1 MKTLFRSALVAIG
14 LVIASAGAAHAQIT
28 TPIKFTTSFAF
39 MVGHT
44 SMPAGS
50 YTLAPVENDD
60 SLMQLSDG
68 HHAVVFVMTERD
80 YPKVAP
86 RQDEVT
92 FAKHGDTYTLRE
104 VWDASALTGAE
115 TVAPHADRHTHDV
128 RTR

>member
-1 MKTLFRSALVAIG
+1 MKAEFIIHSAFNIQHSALFFF
-14 LVIASAGAAHAQIT
+14 AH
-28 TPIKFTTSFAF
+28 
-39 MVGHT
+39 VGHT
-44 SMPAGS
+44 SMPAGL

-92 FAKHGDTYTLRE
+92 FAKQGDTYTLRE
-104 VWDASALTGAE
+104 LG
-115 TVAPHADRHTHDV
+115 
-128 RTR
+128 RTRSWQLVAGSW